1 MLNILSQILFSSS
14 LIAVGIIKRR
24 SKKSVEARIDLYT
37 SMLSL
42 RLHEWTYLHL
52 NSVQ

>member
-1 MLNILSQILFSSS
+1 MLNILSKILFSSS

-24 SKKSVEARIDLYT
+24 SKKSVEARIDLYDCMR
-37 SMLSL
+37 SV
-42 RLHEWTYLHL
+42 RLHEWTHLHL